1 MTLTVEAL
9 RADPAGNVTI
19 LVLSPVEPRL
29 RAAAAVALLN
39 GYGGEQAGFIVPP
52 VSGGAA
58 RLEMM
63 GGEFC
68 GNALRCL
75 GLWYAAARPGAAGRP
90 VPMEISGVDGTLSVT
105 ADPADGLVSARM
117 PLPAAL
123 GERLGMPTAEF
134 PGIVH
139 ALCRED
145 VPDAARARRLT
156 AALAAECGA
165 PAAGIMYLAADG
177 HTMRPAVYVAGTDT
191 LYFENSCA
199 SGSAAAAAILS
210 AAEKRD
216 AEYVFRQPGGALAA
230 GARWEGGALQELTVS
245 GRVTLGRPFTAVI
258 TADEPYNN

>member
-39 GYGGEQAGFIVPP
+39 EYGGEQAGFIVPP

-75 GLWYAAARPGAAGRP
+75 GLWYAATRPGAAGRP
-90 VPMEISGVDGTLSVT
+90 VPMEISGVDGTLSVI
-105 ADPADGLVSARM
+105 ADPADGRVSARM

-139 ALCRED
+139 ALC
-145 VPDAARARRLT
+145 
-156 AALAAECGA
+156 
-165 PAAGIMYLAADG
+165 PAAHRRPGSGMRRPRGGDHVPGRGRTRHAPRRVCGGDG
-177 HTMRPAVYVAGTDT
+177 HAV
-191 LYFENSCA
+191 F
-199 SGSAAAAAILS
+199 
-210 AAEKRD
+210 
-216 AEYVFRQPGGALAA
+216 
-230 GARWEGGALQELTVS
+230 
-245 GRVTLGRPFTAVI
+245 
-258 TADEPYNN
+258 

>member
-39 GYGGEQAGFIVPP
+39 EYGGEQAGFIVPP

-75 GLWYAAARPGAAGRP
+75 GLWYAATRPGAAGRP

-145 VPDAARARRLT
+145 VPDAALARRLT
-156 AALAAECGA
+156 AALAA
-165 PAAGIMYLAADG
+165 DG
-177 HTMRPAVYVAGTDT
+177 HAMRPAVYVAGTDT

-199 SGSAAAAAILS
+199 SGSAAAAALLS

-230 GARWEGGALQELTVS
+230 GARWEGGALRELTVS